1 MPLIFK
7 IGYNVIPL
15 QDVILPTPSS
25 KVLKYLIQSGR
36 LLPSL
41 KDLITSRDKYKPIF
55 ISHLGFNQRRIF
67 QTNGNLKSITKGS
80 RLSSIIAFSSQ
91 SDVLPEVADESIFE
105 TVYGKFHI
113 MIESIEIVEVEKLKE
128 EVEKHMNDNIRVRFV
143 SPTLLSSKVLL
154 PPSLSERY
162 KKIDA
167 GYSTLPSVGLIVAY
181 AYNVYCNLIGKKEVE
196 VRAFK
201 FGILSNALS
210 RIIGYDLHPVT
221 VAIGEDSK
229 GNLRKARGV
238 MGWIEFDIPDK
249 RLKRRVLKY
258 LLTSSYLG
266 IGRSRGIGFGEIRLE
281 FRKIEEKEGKYTSS
295 DFKG

>member
-25 KVLKYLIQSGR
+25 KVLKYLIQSGK

-41 KDLITSRDKYKPIF
+41 NNLITSRDKYKPIF
-55 ISHLGFNQRRIF
+55 ISHLGLNQRRIF
-67 QTNGNLKSITKGS
+67 QTNGNLKTISRGS
-80 RLSSIIAFSSQ
+80 KLSSTIAFSTQ
-91 SDVLPEVADESIFE
+91 VNVLPELDEGVFE
-105 TVYGKFHI
+105 TIYGKFHI
-113 MIESIEIVEVEKLKE
+113 TIESVEIVEVEKLKE
-128 EVEKHMNDNIRVRFV
+128 EVEKHMNDNIRVRFI

-162 KKIDA
+162 KRVNA

-201 FGILSNALS
+201 FGVISNALS

-221 VAIGEDSK
+221 IVIGEDSK

-238 MGWIEFDIPDK
+238 MGWIEFDIPDEK
-249 RLKRRVLKY
+249 LKRRALRY
-258 LLTSSYLG
+258 LLASSYLG
-266 IGRSRGIGFGEIRLE
+266 IGRSRGIKFGEIRLE
-281 FRKIEEKEGKYTSS
+281 FRKLEEKEK
-295 DFKG
+295 K

>member
-25 KVLKYLIQSGR
+25 KVLKYLIQSGK

-41 KDLITSRDKYKPIF
+41 KELITSRDKYKPIF

-67 QTNGNLKSITKGS
+67 QTNGNLKTISRGS
-80 RLSSIIAFSSQ
+80 RLSSIIAFSTQ
-91 SDVLPEVADESIFE
+91 ANVLPEVTEGVFE
-105 TVYGKFHI
+105 TVYGKFYI
-113 MIESIEIVEVEKLKE
+113 MIESVEIVEVEKLKE

-162 KKIDA
+162 KRVDA

-201 FGILSNALS
+201 LGVLSNALS
-210 RIIGYDLHPVT
+210 RIMGYDLHPVT

-238 MGWIEFDIPDK
+238 MGWIEFDIPDQK
-249 RLKRRVLKY
+249 LKRRALRY
-258 LLTSSYLG
+258 LLASAYLG

-281 FRKIEEKEGKYTSS
+281 FRKLEEKEKR
-295 DFKG
+295 

>member
-25 KVLKYLIQSGR
+25 KVLKYLIQSGK

-41 KDLITSRDKYKPIF
+41 KELITSRDKYKPIF

-67 QTNGNLKSITKGS
+67 QTNGNLKTINKGS
-80 RLSSIIAFSSQ
+80 RLSSTIAFSTQ
-91 SDVLPEVADESIFE
+91 ANVLPEVTEGVFE

-113 MIESIEIVEVEKLKE
+113 MIESVEIVEVEKLKE

-162 KKIDA
+162 KRVDA

-201 FGILSNALS
+201 LGVLSNALS
-210 RIIGYDLHPVT
+210 RIMGYDLHPVT

-238 MGWIEFDIPDK
+238 MGWIEFDIPDQK
-249 RLKRRVLKY
+249 LKRRALRY
-258 LLTSSYLG
+258 LLASAYLG

-281 FRKIEEKEGKYTSS
+281 FRKLEEKEKR
-295 DFKG
+295 

>member
-25 KVLKYLIQSGR
+25 KVLKYLIQSGK

-67 QTNGNLKSITKGS
+67 QTNGNLKTINKGS
-80 RLSSIIAFSSQ
+80 RLSSTIAFSTQ
-91 SDVLPEVADESIFE
+91 ANVLPEVTEGVFE

-113 MIESIEIVEVEKLKE
+113 MIESVEIVEVEKLKE

-162 KKIDA
+162 KRVDA

-201 FGILSNALS
+201 LGVLSNALS
-210 RIIGYDLHPVT
+210 RIMGYDLHPVT

-238 MGWIEFDIPDK
+238 MGWIEFDIPDEK
-249 RLKRRVLKY
+249 LKRRTLRY
-258 LLTSSYLG
+258 LLASAYLG

-281 FRKIEEKEGKYTSS
+281 FRKLEEKEKR
-295 DFKG
+295 